1 MEKTR
6 SILHTEIA
14 HYLYGSQMIE
24 KNYYTQ
30 LYQIASHLNKEYSLP
45 AALHRALE
53 KTVEILDVETGWI
66 WLTEPDHKSV
76 YLAASYQLPPALR
89 QHPERLSGW
98 CYCIKQY
105 LSDDMDQ
112 AVNISEIKC
121 SRLEDVNTDT
131 KGLKFHATI
140 PLWIGDQKVGLMN
153 LLSKESRQLTDEE
166 LTVLNTV
173 SELVSSAIART
184 RLQQSFHSPNAGD
197 STIQKVLK
205 RVIEPELTA
214 LTALLQSGQFTP
226 EETLQKVKELQ
237 YQLSSLTQEM
247 NEKVQAGEKEE
258 FLYPEMPLTK
268 RELEVLGL
276 IKQGHTNGHIGEQ
289 LYIAERTVKF
299 HVTSILSKL
308 HAKTRTE
315 AVDISLKRGL
325 I

>member
-1 MEKTR
+1 
-6 SILHTEIA
+6 
-14 HYLYGSQMIE
+14 MIE
-24 KNYYTQ
+24 KNYYTH
-30 LYQIASHLNKEYSLP
+30 LYQIASQLNKAYSLP
-45 AALHRALE
+45 SALNKALE
-53 KTVEILDVETGWI
+53 KTVEILQVETGWI

-76 YLAASYQLPPALR
+76 YLAASYQLPPALS

-105 LSDDMDQ
+105 LSDDIDQ

-121 SRLEDVNTDT
+121 SRLEDVSTDT

-153 LLSKESRQLTDEE
+153 LLSKESRQLTSEE

-184 RLQQSFHSPNAGD
+184 RLQESFSPRQFTND
-197 STIQKVLK
+197 PVQKVLK
-205 RVIEPELTA
+205 RVIQPQLEA
-214 LTALLQSGQFTP
+214 LKEQLESGNTDL
-226 EETLQKVKELQ
+226 ETTLHNVRELQ
-237 YQLSSLTQEM
+237 TQLRSLTQEL
-247 NEKVQAGEKEE
+247 EE
-258 FLYPEMPLTK
+258 QQQTRVSKAFHYPEMPLTK

-276 IKQGHTNGHIGEQ
+276 IKQGRTNGQIGEQ
-289 LYIAERTVKF
+289 LYISERTVKF

-308 HAKTRTE
+308 HASTRTE

-325 I
+325 LQTPG